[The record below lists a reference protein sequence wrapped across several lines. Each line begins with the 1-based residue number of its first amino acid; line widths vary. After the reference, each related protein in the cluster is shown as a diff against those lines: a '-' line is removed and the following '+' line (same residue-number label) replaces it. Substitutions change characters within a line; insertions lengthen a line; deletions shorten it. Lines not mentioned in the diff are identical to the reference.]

1 MVTRLFIVFQCNIET
16 WGANCSNKCDCGIH
30 GKGCDVST
38 GACFCKPGF
47 TGGKSQIG
55 LVYGV

>member
-1 MVTRLFIVFQCNIET
+1 VPIITNVVSPAQ
-16 WGANCSNKCDCGIH
+16 ANKCDCGIH